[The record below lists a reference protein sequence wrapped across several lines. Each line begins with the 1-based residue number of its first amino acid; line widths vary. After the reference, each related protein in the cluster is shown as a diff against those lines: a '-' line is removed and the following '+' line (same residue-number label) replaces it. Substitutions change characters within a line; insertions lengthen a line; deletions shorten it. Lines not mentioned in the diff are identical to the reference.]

1 MNQAQQTLDI
11 KNKYYILN
19 LAGGLG
25 ARVIQTC
32 FIRSLLTKRKQDR
45 KDYPILVVDNS
56 LIGEMAAQV
65 LKNQNVLSV
74 KVPEVPNSYPHHPG
88 LLTIQNGNKEHPIWV
103 DTWRDSYKQNQNG
116 WLWELL
122 NNNWEKNPKNM

>member
-1 MNQAQQTLDI
+1 MSAYALQLFSFGSVMNQAEQTLDI

-32 FIRSLLTKRKQDR
+32 FIRSLITKRKQDR
-45 KDYPILVVDNS
+45 NDYPILVVDNS

-88 LLTIQNGNKEHPIWV
+88 LLTIQNGN
-103 DTWRDSYKQNQNG
+103 
-116 WLWELL
+116 
-122 NNNWEKNPKNM
+122 

>member
-1 MNQAQQTLDI
+1 MSAYALQLFSVGSVMNQAQQTLDI
-11 KNKYYILN
+11 KKNYYILN

-32 FIRSLLTKRKQDR
+32 FIRSLITKRKQER
-45 KDYPILVVDNS
+45 NDYPILIVDNS

-116 WLWELL
+116 
-122 NNNWEKNPKNM
+122 